1 MTSGFY
7 AKVIKDSIS
16 PAGVRLTSI
25 EMRYCRFIHS
35 ELLTHRAFSRN
46 SASSRA
52 IPFLKYDAQRRPI
65 VNCMWSY
72 VMNDPFLPMFLGAE
86 KKGMQAGEEL
96 YGSDR
101 AAAIE
106 LIDEMRRFCLDR
118 CAKLADLQ
126 LHKSIINRYL
136 EPWSYITVLVTATEW
151 NNFFRLRIHPAAER
165 HFDHLARLV
174 RDARDASTPT
184 ALQYGQW
191 HLPYIKDEVEQLEI
205 EGAIHC
211 PPHYSPAVISS
222 ARSARLSYL
231 THDGVRSF
239 AEDLK
244 LFNRLIDP
252 RTEDDQ
258 PDDAIHASPLEHVAY
273 PLVGANT
280 RSGNLRGWAQFR
292 KMFAKENVQ
301 G

>member
-1 MTSGFY
+1 MTGFY

-25 EMRYCRFIHS
+25 EMRYCRMVHS

-52 IPFLKYDAQRRPI
+52 IPFIKHDVDNKPIDNCTWSHLK
-65 VNCMWSY
+65 
-72 VMNDPFLPMFLGAE
+72 NDPFMPFFLGAE

-96 YGSDR
+96 EGEAR
-101 AAAIE
+101 EAAIA
-106 LIDEMRRFCLDR
+106 LIAEMREFCMDR
-118 CAKLADLQ
+118 CLSLYNYG

-165 HFDHLARLV
+165 HLAHLAQLV
-174 RDARDASTPT
+174 KTARDASVPT
-184 ALQYGQW
+184 TLQYGQW
-191 HLPYIKDEVEQLEI
+191 HLPYIKDEAEQLEI

-211 PPHYSPAVISS
+211 PPHYSPAVISA
-222 ARSARLSYL
+222 ARAARLSYL

-239 AEDLK
+239 DADLA

-280 RSGNLRGWAQFR
+280 RSGNFRGWEQFR
-292 KMFAKENVQ
+292 KLFPKENVPD
-301 G
+301 